1 MKFYSKSKH
10 LVLSI
15 GDEILKFKDAGG
27 IGVFETEDKE
37 LIEKLKKHPDN
48 KIKGVGSF
56 FASPVSGSGKKSH
69 IIEGA
74 RGSRTEEVADL
85 KALFKKYDALK
96 GEIVKVDGGF
106 RADATEEQKVEYA
119 KLKAEIG
126 L

>member
-15 GDEILKFKDAGG
+15 GDEILKFRDMGG
-27 IGVFETEDKE
+27 VGVFETEDKE
-37 LIEKLKKHPDN
+37 LIGKLKEHPGN

-56 FASPVSGSGKKSH
+56 FASPINGGKKSH

-74 RGSRTEEVADL
+74 RGSRTEEVTDL

-96 GEIVKVDGGF
+96 DEIVKVDGDF
-106 RADATEEQKVEYA
+106 RADATEEQKAEYI

>member
-15 GDEILKFKDAGG
+15 GDEILKFRDMGG
-27 IGVFETEDKE
+27 VGVFETEDKE
-37 LIEKLKKHPDN
+37 LIGKLKEHPDN

-56 FASPVSGSGKKSH
+56 FASPISGGKKSH

-74 RGSRTEEVADL
+74 RGSRTEEVTDL

-96 GEIVKVDGGF
+96 DEIVKVDGDF
-106 RADATEEQKVEYA
+106 RADATEEQKAEYI